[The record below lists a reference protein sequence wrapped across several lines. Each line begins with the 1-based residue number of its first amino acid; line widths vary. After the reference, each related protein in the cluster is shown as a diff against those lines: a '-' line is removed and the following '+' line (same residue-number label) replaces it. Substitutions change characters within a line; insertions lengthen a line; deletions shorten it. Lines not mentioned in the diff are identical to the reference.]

1 MIHPS
6 IKQQILDDLDRL
18 PPELQRRAQGLVHG
32 LAVST
37 SRPEGTPG
45 KDLVRFSGILDEEG
59 AREMER
65 VIEEGC
71 GRVASYTPRR
81 DGLL

>member
-1 MIHPS
+1 MTQPS

-18 PPELQRRAQGLVHG
+18 PPELQRRAQELVHG
-32 LAVST
+32 LTASV

-45 KDLVRFSGILDEEG
+45 KYLARFSGILDEEG

-71 GRVASYTPRR
+71 ERVDLERW
-81 DGLL
+81 